1 LSIVV
6 ELAVGVVYDGM
17 LLGGEVIKDEVV
29 YLNEQIFQ

>member
-1 LSIVV
+1 LSFVV

-17 LLGGEVIKDEVV
+17 LLGGEVIKDKVV